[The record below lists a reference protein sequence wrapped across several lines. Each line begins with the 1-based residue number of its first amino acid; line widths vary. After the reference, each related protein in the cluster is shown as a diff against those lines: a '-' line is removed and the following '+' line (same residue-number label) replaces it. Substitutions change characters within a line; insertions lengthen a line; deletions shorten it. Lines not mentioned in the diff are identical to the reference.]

1 MAKATLPLMSGSASG
16 SIAGAITFTN
26 KFGNTYVGKKI
37 VRNLSNSAD
46 QMIVRNLL
54 RDAASAWN
62 GLTSQLKLNWKAASV
77 IPGVSGY
84 NYFLKKAV
92 ELNDGSMYDGTFTTP
107 TLA

>member
-16 SIAGAITFTN
+16 SIAGAITFSN
-26 KFGNTYVGKKI
+26 KYGNTYVGKKI
-37 VRNLSNSAD
+37 VRNLSQSAD
-46 QMIVRNLL
+46 QVTVRNLL

-62 GLTSQLKLNWKAASV
+62 GLTSQVKTNWKNASM

-92 ELNDGSMYDGTFTTP
+92 ELNGGSSYDGTFQTP